1 MQTRYI
7 CYMRHIPFWPELP
20 ALLLRLKIRPVLG
33 AVRWRALYTLGFRIP
48 AFSRLLKQNL
58 SFPAGLGH
66 NTALLRALL
75 QEARHLDRTAVLM
88 PVHIASDHNLGRPAI
103 NSVHTYY
110 DLADSHSTHKNQKKK
125 LNYVE
130 GEAFFRTVP
139 STKPLFIDHAHGIT
153 KQENA
158 KYRIIVRQIVE
169 IPSLNYED
177 IDIRAIQ
184 INLQRNGSL
193 IRDGNRI
200 SSSLGNYYFLR
211 WRAPWDQ
218 HRPYGDAT
226 KIKLLGWQAHL
237 GQSEQLRRYNI
248 YKQFLSGELLGQH
261 LPKIFPLRSKLY
273 IASNVWPPY
282 DRQYFDPLR
291 KLYDVYRY
299 YDFPSLSSFV
309 TGPHPNTAKLM
320 LIEDQIKDKARRALI
335 VHPLNALE
343 LEQIIK
349 LPSKK

>member
-7 CYMRHIPFWPELP
+7 CYIRHIPFWRALP

-48 AFSRLLKQNL
+48 AFSRLLKENL

-103 NSVHTYY
+103 NSVHAYY
-110 DLADSHSTHKNQKKK
+110 NLADSHSTHKNQKKK

-130 GEAFFRTVP
+130 GETFFRTVP

-184 INLQRNGSL
+184 INLQRNGLL

-200 SSSLGNYYFLR
+200 SSSLSNYYFLR

-226 KIKLLGWQAHL
+226 KIRIENWPLHP
-237 GQSEQLRRYNI
+237 SHYTI
-248 YKQFLSGELLGQH
+248 YERFLSGDLLCKH
-261 LPKIFPLRSKLY
+261 LPKIFPPRSKLY

-320 LIEDQIKDKARRALI
+320 LIEDQIKDKARQDLV

-343 LEQIIK
+343 LEKIIK
-349 LPSKK
+349 LSSDK